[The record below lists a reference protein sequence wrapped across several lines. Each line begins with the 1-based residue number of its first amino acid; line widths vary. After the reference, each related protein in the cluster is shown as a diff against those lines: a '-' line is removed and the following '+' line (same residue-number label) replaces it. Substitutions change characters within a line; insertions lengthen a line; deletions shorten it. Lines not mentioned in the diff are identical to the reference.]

1 MCGAAKDA
9 GVKGVDLDNVEY
21 VLINN
26 LGVVTGKSLGLS
38 QSASLAI
45 GSAFSHFAGIAD
57 VLSGNAAA
65 FLMVYSPIKSFI
77 EGCDPRLLPKKLVEL
92 NKHGMPE
99 RSMWLQAII
108 LFISFGGNA
117 ASQFYTILMDM
128 MNVSS
133 SAPYLFLIAAYPFFK
148 AKKDLDR
155 PFVFIEG
162 KKKVWAT
169 TIIVWLVVAIGVIF
183 TCIEPLFT
191 GNYQTS
197 FWTAIGPVAF
207 GLVAWIYYSYREH
220 KEKVL
225 N

>member
-9 GVKGVDLDNVEY
+9 GVKGVDLANVEY

-65 FLMVYSPIKSFI
+65 YLMVYSPIKSFI

-99 RSMWLQAII
+99 RSM
-108 LFISFGGNA
+108 
-117 ASQFYTILMDM
+117 
-128 MNVSS
+128 
-133 SAPYLFLIAAYPFFK
+133 
-148 AKKDLDR
+148 
-155 PFVFIEG
+155 
-162 KKKVWAT
+162 
-169 TIIVWLVVAIGVIF
+169 
-183 TCIEPLFT
+183 
-191 GNYQTS
+191 
-197 FWTAIGPVAF
+197 
-207 GLVAWIYYSYREH
+207 
-220 KEKVL
+220 
-225 N
+225 

>member
-65 FLMVYSPIKSFI
+65 FLMVYSLIKSFI

-108 LFISFGGNA
+108 LFISFGSNA
-117 ASQFYTILMDM
+117 ASQFCTILMDM

-162 KKKVWAT
+162 KKKYGQRQLLSGWLWLLVSSLLVSNRSLLV
-169 TIIVWLVVAIGVIF
+169 IIKLHSGQLLVRQHSVWLRGF
-183 TCIEPLFT
+183 TIHIANIRKKF
-191 GNYQTS
+191 
-197 FWTAIGPVAF
+197 
-207 GLVAWIYYSYREH
+207 
-220 KEKVL
+220 
-225 N
+225 

>member
-9 GVKGVDLDNVEY
+9 GVKGVDLANVEY

-57 VLSGNAAA
+57 VLAGNAAA

-99 RSMWLQAII
+99 RSM
-108 LFISFGGNA
+108 
-117 ASQFYTILMDM
+117 
-128 MNVSS
+128 
-133 SAPYLFLIAAYPFFK
+133 
-148 AKKDLDR
+148 
-155 PFVFIEG
+155 
-162 KKKVWAT
+162 
-169 TIIVWLVVAIGVIF
+169 
-183 TCIEPLFT
+183 
-191 GNYQTS
+191 
-197 FWTAIGPVAF
+197 
-207 GLVAWIYYSYREH
+207 
-220 KEKVL
+220 
-225 N
+225 